1 MSYSLEILYNQQEE
15 ELVMSRKTKQH
26 TKQFKLDA
34 INYRKEHPD
43 LTQVNVPKISVLV
56 SVPLVNGKHS
66 LEIMMAIFRKRLIS
80 GCAPENVF
88 RISC

>member
-1 MSYSLEILYNQQEE
+1 
-15 ELVMSRKTKQH
+15 MSRKTKQH

-66 LEIMMAIFRKRLIS
+66 LEIMMAIFLSEDPATTNRMKWSYVKI
-80 GCAPENVF
+80 
-88 RISC
+88 